1 MASLFYDYDH
11 GMLCDDVKK
20 IFINKMEA
28 DAILW
33 AAIAISTLHVSQT
46 DISVIHGRHTLG
58 PKEKLNILLHQ
69 FIIVSA
75 LLGVLFQER
84 FNIQAHIFVIMM
96 CIICWIWFNGCFM
109 AQWQRNNIVYT
120 PEEFI
125 RIQRPKDKRL
135 VQFLSM
141 VAPLLIID
149 LYKLSNL

>member
-46 DISVIHGRHTLG
+46 DISVIHGRYKLDL
-58 PKEKLNILLHQ
+58 KQQLNIVVHQ
-69 FIIVSA
+69 FFIVAA
-75 LLGVLFQER
+75 LLGVLFQQR
-84 FNIQAHIFVIMM
+84 QNIQAHLFLIMI
-96 CIICWIWFNGCFM
+96 CIVCWIWFNGCFM
-109 AQWQRNNIVYT
+109 AQWQRNNITYT
-120 PEEFI
+120 SEEFT
-125 RIQRPKDKRL
+125 RIQKPKDKRL

-149 LYKLSNL
+149 LYKLFS

>member
-1 MASLFYDYDH
+1 MDHLFYAYDD
-11 GMLCDDVKK
+11 GMLCNDLKK

-28 DAILW
+28 DSVLW
-33 AAIAISTLHVSQT
+33 AAIAISTLHVSLT
-46 DISVIHGRHTLG
+46 DISVIHGRHALG

-75 LLGVLFQER
+75 LLGVFFQKKI
-84 FNIQAHIFVIMM
+84 NIQAHIFVIMM
-96 CIICWIWFNGCFM
+96 CIVCWIWFNGCFM

-120 PEEFI
+120 PEEFT
-125 RIQRPKDKRL
+125 RIQKPKDKRL

-149 LYKLSNL
+149 LYKLSRL